1 MVQRWAAW
9 LLVGTALIT
18 STGLAAQ
25 AAAIEP
31 GDQVGTMRLLTGT
44 EATAHHK
51 LFDTCDP
58 VILKGGRYAR
68 GCGAVPRVK
77 RLFIGYGVFA
87 LPRSIN
93 KVWSPSTW
101 AAWFDG
107 RRIRLPAFGWSDRT
121 LSRFP
126 AAGGKDVTLREWRVM
141 LVGATPGR
149 HTIRYRFR
157 ESAETIDTTWTFRIM
172 GT

>member
-1 MVQRWAAW
+1 
-9 LLVGTALIT
+9 
-18 STGLAAQ
+18 
-25 AAAIEP
+25 
-31 GDQVGTMRLLTGT
+31 MRLVKGT
-44 EATAHHK
+44 EATGDHK

-58 VILKGGRYAR
+58 VILRRGVYAR
-68 GCGAVPRVK
+68 RCGSVVRVK

-87 LPRSIN
+87 LPREIN
-93 KVWSPSTW
+93 EVWRPSTW

-107 RRIRLPAFGWSDRT
+107 RRTQLPAFGWSDRT

-126 AAGGKDVTLREWRVM
+126 PAGGKDVTLREWRVM

-157 ESAETIDTTWTFRIM
+157 DPSGWIDATWRFTVS
-172 GT
+172 G